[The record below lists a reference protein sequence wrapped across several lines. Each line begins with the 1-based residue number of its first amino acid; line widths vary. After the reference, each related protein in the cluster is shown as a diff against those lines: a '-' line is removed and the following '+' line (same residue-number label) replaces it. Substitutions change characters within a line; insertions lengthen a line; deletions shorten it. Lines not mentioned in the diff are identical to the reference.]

1 MNREEEIDKVASE
14 YTENNGFF
22 DCDFDDAKIGFI
34 DGAKWAD
41 EHPASSLIVKIWNLA
56 TKTAIA
62 QVNKEMPYFKSEN
75 EVKEY
80 IKKHIRL

>member
-1 MNREEEIDKVASE
+1 MNREKEINKAASE

-22 DCDFDDAKIGFI
+22 DCDFDDTKIGFI

-41 EHPASSLIVKIWNLA
+41 NHPSYSLIVNIWNLA

-62 QVNKEMPYFKSEN
+62 QVNGEIPYFKSE
-75 EVKEY
+75 KEIEEFI
-80 IKKHIRL
+80 IKNLKL

>member
-1 MNREEEIDKVASE
+1 MNREKEINKAASE

-22 DCDFDDAKIGFI
+22 DTKIGFI

-41 EHPASSLIVKIWNLA
+41 DHPSYSFIVKVWNLA

-62 QVNKEMPYFKSEN
+62 QLNGEMPYFKSE
-75 EVKEY
+75 KE
-80 IKKHIRL
+80 IQELINKKLKL

>member
-1 MNREEEIDKVASE
+1 MNREKEINKAASE

-22 DCDFDDAKIGFI
+22 DTKIGFI

-41 EHPASSLIVKIWNLA
+41 NHPSYSLIVNIWNLA

-62 QVNKEMPYFKSEN
+62 QINKEMPYFQSE
-75 EVKEY
+75 KEIEEFI
-80 IKKHIRL
+80 IKKLKL